1 MTRPRTRASKVW
13 TNSVKG
19 LFAMA
24 GLLLLLGPVRAHAAF
39 DHTAS
44 FSQLPADNFVS
55 RESLYK
61 PSTRWYLDNYDFAK
75 YSGYQDLLE
84 KFDRHLPTGRGL
96 TVLQAENSHTPDA
109 IGDVTHLFDSEAS
122 DSHSEKVAGFL
133 SEVDTYPQLYTQ
145 YSTFSVDLDSFHTAD
160 IIDLLD
166 FFPQMTSVDSYPATD
181 HDNMPITPAK
191 LLNVS
196 NSAGTHSASFVR
208 QLDKFIEQNDMVA
221 CTAQS
226 GTGMG
231 NWTTSGMAYNS
242 MVVDQYYGDMEN
254 FDGAKLNDH
263 GSPRYKPDVLARSTS
278 AATSYSTP
286 IVCSAAAVLLERA
299 SVDAAVANAT
309 NSVAVKAILMAGAT
323 RFNYRISVEWSD
335 IQEIA
340 DPPILG
346 ALPLFYYGEWQ
357 RTSDAFPTSPKYGAG
372 HLNILTAYDILDA
385 GEFDAGGTEPVGSRG
400 WDYADGLTEADVNTY
415 PITIAQESMFSA
427 ILVWHRYIDDDFV
440 SSLPDYAVSV
450 YDSDETRVAHS
461 DSLTANV
468 ELVEVQL
475 PAGTYRLEVTVKSD
489 GDSAD
494 DLSYGLAW
502 ITKEIAPQPQTLT
515 IESLSDSWELS
526 WDVGGAE
533 ADYKY
538 RLQVSAAAHFSTL
551 EKDVY
556 LDGATY
562 TYPAPAGE
570 PVRYF
575 RVFTYP
581 QDGEV
586 AYTYPSPPRS
596 IQWPAAPNAPAT
608 GQPTISGPT
617 LVGEPLT
624 AVTTDIADA
633 NGLGAFRYQWMAHTG
648 TTATAIPGATAATYT
663 LLPADAGKTVTVQ
676 VTFTDGDGYEEML
689 TSRETSQV
697 TAFSLTVS
705 TTTVPEAS
713 GRTTVTASTGGATFS
728 AAQTIMLS
736 LSGTAT
742 KGVDY
747 LVGSENLTLSASQ
760 TIVTTTITA
769 VDDQVVEG
777 GETILVTARLRG
789 RTVGTPLT
797 LTLVDDDQRRPPPPP
812 PPPPGGGSG
821 GGSSGGDQT
830 GSAAVGSLENPGAD
844 SFQSGIGVLSG
855 WVCAA
860 DTVEIEMETEQGAVM
875 RQAAAY
881 GTERLDTEPV
891 CGDTN
896 NGFGL
901 LFNWNLLD
909 DGEHEVVAYVDD
921 VELGRATV
929 TVTTLGE
936 EFVRDV
942 TGTCTVP
949 DFPMPGETVRVA
961 WQQSQQNFV
970 LAEGAAPSGETRAG
984 IAGVGVL
991 ENPGPN
997 SFQSGVGVLSGWVC
1011 EADTVEIEI
1020 TTEGGEVGRQ
1030 VAGYGTERLDTQDV
1044 CGDTDN
1050 GFGLLFN
1057 WNLLDDG
1064 EYAVVA
1070 YVDDEELGRATV
1082 RVTTLGAEFLR
1093 GAEGECAVPDFP
1105 LPGETATL
1113 RWQQNQQNFV
1123 ITQVE

>member
-24 GLLLLLGPVRAHAAF
+24 GLLLLGPVRAHAAF

-160 IIDLLD
+160 IIDLLA
-166 FFPQMTSVDSYPATD
+166 FFPQMTSADSYPATD
-181 HDNMPITPAK
+181 HDNMPITPVK

-196 NSAGTHSASFVR
+196 NSAGTHSASSVR

-226 GTGMG
+226 GTGIG

-372 HLNILTAYDILDA
+372 HLNILAAYDILDA
-385 GEFDAGGTEPVGSRG
+385 GEFDAGGTEAVGSRG
-400 WDYADGLTEADVNTY
+400 WDYADGLAEADVNTY
-415 PITIAQESMFSA
+415 PITIAEESMFSA
-427 ILVWHRYIDDDFV
+427 VLVWHRYIDDDFV

-596 IQWPAAPNAPAT
+596 IQWPTASNAPAT

-617 LVGEPLT
+617 LVGETLT

-633 NGLGAFRYQWMAHTG
+633 NGLGAFRYQWMGHTG

-663 LLPADAGKTVTVQ
+663 LRPADAGKTVTVQ
-676 VTFTDGDGYEEML
+676 VTFTDGDGYEEIL
-689 TSRETSQV
+689 ISPATAPV
-697 TAFSLTVS
+697 TAFSLTMS
-705 TTTVPEAS
+705 ATTVPEAS

-728 AAQTIMLS
+728 AAQTIILS

-812 PPPPGGGSG
+812 PPGGGSG

-830 GSAAVGSLENPGAD
+830 GSAAVGYLENPGPD

-860 DTVEIEMETEQGAVM
+860 DTVEIELNGAV
-875 RQAAAY
+875 QTAAY
-881 GTERLDTEPV
+881 GTERLDT
-891 CGDTN
+891 
-896 NGFGL
+896 
-901 LFNWNLLD
+901 
-909 DGEHEVVAYVDD
+909 
-921 VELGRATV
+921 
-929 TVTTLGE
+929 
-936 EFVRDV
+936 
-942 TGTCTVP
+942 
-949 DFPMPGETVRVA
+949 
-961 WQQSQQNFV
+961 
-970 LAEGAAPSGETRAG
+970 AAA
-984 IAGVGVL
+984 
-991 ENPGPN
+991 
-997 SFQSGVGVLSGWVC
+997 
-1011 EADTVEIEI
+1011 
-1020 TTEGGEVGRQ
+1020 
-1030 VAGYGTERLDTQDV
+1030 

-1057 WNLLDDG
+1057 WNLLGDG
-1064 EYAVVA
+1064 EHEVVAFVDGIELDRATVMVTTLGSEFLRDVEGSCTVPDFPSVGETVTVEWQESKQNFVIASGVAPTGENRAGATAVGFLENPSPNSFQSGIGVLSGWVCAADRVEIAIGDSALQVAAYGTERGDTEDTCGDTDNGFGLLFNWNLLGDGEHAVVA
-1070 YVDDEELGRATV
+1070 YVDDVELGRATV

-1093 GAEGECAVPDFP
+1093 RAAGACVVPDFP
-1105 LPGETATL
+1105 TVGETVTL
-1113 RWQQNQQNFV
+1113 EWQQNQQNFV